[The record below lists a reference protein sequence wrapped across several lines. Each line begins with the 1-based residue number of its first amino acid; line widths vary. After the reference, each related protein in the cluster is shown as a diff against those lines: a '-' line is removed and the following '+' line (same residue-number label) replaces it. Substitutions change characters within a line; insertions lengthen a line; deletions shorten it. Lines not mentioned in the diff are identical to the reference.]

1 MRKIIGAGVAVIL
14 AATLAG
20 CAPANRPATDGSSYA
35 ENDPISFTIVT
46 KTLSDGVILEC
57 AYITDT
63 NGRSGFQ
70 CNWEGVNAERERNR

>member
-1 MRKIIGAGVAVIL
+1 MRKLIGAGVAVIL

-20 CAPANRPATDGSSYA
+20 CAPAVDSRPGEVPDYD
-35 ENDPISFTIVT
+35 DPKSLTIVT

-63 NGRSGFQ
+63 TGRSGFQ